1 MVKVRIMNR
10 ISLILILQIL
20 FHSAWGQSTSLSGKV
35 VDVNN
40 KANLEYSSVALYHQI
55 DSSLVTGAVTD
66 DEGNFELK
74 AKPGQ
79 YYLTVQFV
87 GYTRK
92 VVDNIRLGSSKL
104 HLGDIG
110 LRASEKM
117 LQELVVQGQQVT
129 MTHQVDKQIFKAETF
144 QASQGGTA
152 TDVLRNMPSLTVN
165 AQGEIAMRGTTGFI
179 VLINGKPVQSDPML
193 YLNQLPAN
201 AIENVEIIT
210 TPSAKYDPDGKAG
223 IINITTK
230 KGMDEGLFLQANARV
245 GAPSIEDYNN
255 AEAHQRYG
263 ADIGINFRRKKW
275 DISVGA
281 NYYRDDIGGQRV
293 GDVNTTINNIFTS
306 FPSRGER
313 SFDRYNFGGRATIG
327 YQIDNKNSLS
337 LGLLAGERTQYRTA
351 DILYY
356 DNKKINLNTGEEF
369 GQNTYF
375 NENLRVRRG
384 DFFISSLDYIHTFK
398 NKSSLSASILYEYT
412 MLGGPTDDVQ
422 LRYPELQD
430 TLQYTFNDNE
440 NPLDG
445 VRFQLDHSTP
455 LAGGKLET
463 GYLYR
468 YLWHEGDFI
477 YQEKILGTNDFVV
490 NPDFSSSI
498 DLERNIHSFYSQFS
512 RKSGKW
518 DYTFGARLEYADRQL
533 TTDTTSAPIRLELF
547 NLFPSANIQY
557 TINDN
562 FALKAAYSRRIE
574 RTTSFKMNPF
584 PEREHSETLEQGD
597 ANLLPEF
604 IDLAEIGAIWNFD
617 KGTVSATPYYQRIK
631 NVINRVNNVYNDT
644 ILNRIYTNAGNA
656 QAFGFELATDLQFND
671 WWKFYLGGNLYN
683 YSIEGS
689 LFANDVLVNTES
701 FIYSL
706 NLNTTIQI
714 SPSFSLQLAYNHLSE
729 RITAQGEDSRFYL
742 PSATL
747 RKTFLDGRLAA
758 TLQWLNIDMG
768 LLDTNEQRI
777 TTYGDN
783 FYTTTNY
790 IYEVDVVMLNLSYQ
804 INDLGRKLKF
814 IKSEFGEKEF

>member
-1 MVKVRIMNR
+1 MKKLKVI
-10 ISLILILQIL
+10 ILLI
-20 FHSAWGQSTSLSGKV
+20 FTASTARAQTQAIKGTIIDAKS
-35 VDVNN
+35 N
-40 KANLEYSSVALYHQI
+40 ANLEYSSVALYQKN
-55 DSSLVTGAVTD
+55 DSSLVTGTVTD
-66 DEGNFELK
+66 DEGFFELK
-74 AKPGQ
+74 AKPGN

-87 GYTRK
+87 GYNSQS
-92 VVDNIRLGSSKL
+92 VQNILLKKQDLDLGS
-104 HLGDIG
+104 IG
-110 LRASEKM
+110 LNVSEK
-117 LQELVVQGQQVT
+117 LLKELVVQGQQAT
-129 MTHQVDKQIFKAETF
+129 ITHQVDKQVFKAETF

-152 TDVLRNMPSLTVN
+152 SDVLRNMPSLTVN

-179 VLINGKPVQSDPML
+179 VLINGKPVQSNPML

-223 IINITTK
+223 IINITTQ
-230 KGMDEGLFLQANARV
+230 KGADEGLFLQANARL

-263 ADIGINFRRKKW
+263 ADVGINFRKNKW
-275 DISVGA
+275 DISVGG
-281 NYYRDDIGGQRV
+281 NYYRDDIGGRRV
-293 GDVNTTINNIFTS
+293 GDVNTLINNVFTI

-327 YQIDNKNSLS
+327 YQLDKSNSFS

-356 DNKKINLNTGEEF
+356 NNRKINRSTGNVF

-384 DFFISSLDYIHTFK
+384 DFFIASLDYSHTFK
-398 NKSSLSASILYEYT
+398 DKSTISASALYEYT

-422 LRYPELQD
+422 LNYPELQD

-445 VRFQLDHSTP
+445 VRFQIDHSVP
-455 LAGGKLET
+455 LAGGKLES

-468 YLWHEGDFI
+468 YLWHEGDFL
-477 YQEKILGTNDFVV
+477 YQEKILGTNSFIV

-498 DLERNIHSFYSQFS
+498 DLERNIHSIYTQYSRNT
-512 RKSGKW
+512 RKW
-518 DYTFGARLEYADRQL
+518 NYTFGARLEYADRQL
-533 TTDTTSAPIRLELF
+533 TTDTTSAPIRLELL

-557 TINDN
+557 NVNDN
-562 FALKAAYSRRIE
+562 LALKAAYSKRIE

-597 ANLLPEF
+597 ADLLPEF
-604 IDLAEIGAIWNFD
+604 IDLAEIGAVWSFD

-656 QAFGFELATDLQFND
+656 QAWGFELASDIQVND

-689 LFANDVLVNTES
+689 LFENDVLVNNES

-706 NLNTTIQI
+706 NANTTFQL
-714 SPSFSLQLAYNHLSE
+714 SPSLSLQLAYNHLSE

-747 RKTFLDGRLAA
+747 RKSFLDGKLAA

-768 LLDTNEQRI
+768 LLNTNEQGI
-777 TTYGDN
+777 TTYGND
-783 FYTTTNY
+783 FFTTTNY
-790 IYEVDVVMLNLSYQ
+790 IYEVDVVVLNLSYQ
-804 INDLGRKLKF
+804 INDLGRKLNF